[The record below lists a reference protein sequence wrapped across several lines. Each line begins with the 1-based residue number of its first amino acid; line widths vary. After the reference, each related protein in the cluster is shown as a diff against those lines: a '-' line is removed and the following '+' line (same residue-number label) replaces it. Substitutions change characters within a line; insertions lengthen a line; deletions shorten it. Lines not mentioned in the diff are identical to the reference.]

1 VIAAAVRAVAPALGL
16 ERATVLVAVSGGVD
30 SIVLLDTLVRARAE
44 LGLELA
50 VGHVNHGLRGEASDA
65 DESLVK
71 DAAARYGL
79 PFLVRRVAPLA
90 LREGRSS
97 RERPTLQEAARRVR
111 YDALEAMAAEASARR
126 IATAH
131 TLDDQAETVLL
142 RLLRGAGPDGL
153 GGIPEQTPETAGG
166 LRVVRPI
173 LGVSRAEI
181 ERIARERGLRWSE
194 DASNRD
200 GTFARAR
207 LRSDWLPGLGE
218 AFNPQWLRA
227 IGDLAEAQRRDSEW
241 IDRQVEDECARRFRR
256 VGLELQVAKPGFEE
270 LPEALARRVARQ
282 ALREQ
287 GGGRD
292 MSRPHLLRVVEFLR
306 SGRTGKRLELPG
318 GVLVVAEREVV
329 RFVPPPGGVMAEC

>member
-1 VIAAAVRAVAPALGL
+1 MITRVEIATRPEYA
-16 ERATVLVAVSGGVD
+16 D
-30 SIVLLDTLVRARAE
+30 S
-44 LGLELA
+44 
-50 VGHVNHGLRGEASDA
+50 RGA
-65 DESLVK
+65 
-71 DAAARYGL
+71 
-79 PFLVRRVAPLA
+79 
-90 LREGRSS
+90 
-97 RERPTLQEAARRVR
+97 EAARRVR
-111 YDALEAMAAEASARR
+111 YDALEAMAAEVGARR

-153 GGIPEQTPETAGG
+153 GGIPESASETAGG

-181 ERIARERGLRWSE
+181 ERIARERGLGWRE

-200 GTFARAR
+200 GAFARAR

-241 IDRQVEDECARRFRR
+241 IDQQVEQECARRFRR
-256 VGLELQVAKPGFEE
+256 VGPELQVATPGFEA
-270 LPEALARRVARQ
+270 LPEALARRVVRQ

-287 GGGRD
+287 GAGRD
-292 MSRPHLLRVVEFLR
+292 MNRRHLLRVVEFLR
-306 SGRTGKRLELPG
+306 RGRTGKRLELPG
-318 GVLVVAEREVV
+318 GVRVVAEREAV
-329 RFVPPPGGVMAEC
+329 RFLSSPGGVMAEC